1 MLKQAHIFVYGDV
14 IGVGFRSWTK
24 IQAKSFNIKGWVKN
38 NYDKNCVEAL
48 LQAEEDR
55 LESIISKLR
64 QGPSVAQVDE
74 IETIWEEPT
83 QIYEDFLIL
92 VE

>member
-1 MLKQAHIFVYGDV
+1 MIKQVHIFVYGDV

-24 IQAKSFNIKGWVKN
+24 IQAKSFNVKGWVKN

-55 LESIISKLR
+55 LEPMISKLR
-64 QGPSVAQVDE
+64 QGPPVAQVDE
-74 IETIWEEPT
+74 VEIIWEPITNSFKEFE
-83 QIYEDFLIL
+83 II
-92 VE
+92 